1 MLKRLSLLLVL
12 IGLIHVCGPDNGLR
26 KTCASPQETPANTP
40 QALEKINDFPIK
52 EEGDKPQGQDNDDD
66 GGVGG
71 IVCLAVFISF
81 WSLFVFLRFI
91 RPKKLQRKRTADLE
105 KVAMELGIA
114 FDARDET
121 ELNILSQFPDFPLF
135 GEGREPKTVTN
146 IFSGNTAEVH
156 FSIFDYS
163 YNTGRGRRRWYYRQ
177 TVIAMQSEQ
186 LQCPAFHLRPESKR
200 DIIGSVLQFQDID
213 FDDHPEFS
221 KAFVLKSDAE
231 DDTRKFF
238 DQELLDY
245 FSEHPGIYFEMTT
258 GMFLLYRKHR
268 LLKPAHADCYRDF
281 LEDGYLMF
289 QALKDRLSRLS

>member
-1 MLKRLSLLLVL
+1 MFKRLSLLLVL
-12 IGLIHVCGPDNGLR
+12 IGLIHVCGPGDGLR
-26 KTCASPQETPANTP
+26 KTRALSQETPENTP
-40 QALEKINDFPIK
+40 RALEEIDDFPIK
-52 EEGDKPQGQDNDDD
+52 EEGDKPRGQDNEDD

-81 WSLFVFLRFI
+81 FSLFVFLRFI
-91 RPKKLQRKRTADLE
+91 RPKKLQRKRTTALE

-114 FDARDET
+114 FDPLDEK
-121 ELNILSQFPDFPLF
+121 NILNQFSAFPLF
-135 GEGREPKTVTN
+135 GAGRDPKTVIN

-200 DIIGSVLQFQDID
+200 DIIGSVLQLQDID

-231 DDTRKFF
+231 DGTRKFF
-238 DQELLDY
+238 DQELLD
-245 FSEHPGIYFEMTT
+245 FFPNTREFV
-258 GMFLLYRKHR
+258 
-268 LLKPAHADCYRDF
+268 LK
-281 LEDGYLMF
+281 
-289 QALKDRLSRLS
+289 